1 MHYNRILTLEIS
13 LFPERKNRKYTINK
27 RIDLYV

>member
-1 MHYNRILTLEIS
+1 MGYNRILTLEIS
-13 LFPERKNRKYTINK
+13 SFLRPENRKYTINK